1 MALKIL
7 TAAEPITVDRI
18 TLALYG
24 DPGVG
29 KTTLAFS
36 ADRPLLFDFD
46 NGAHRASNR
55 QDTVRVSS
63 WADVDG
69 LSASDLAP
77 YNTIIVDTAGR
88 MLDALQADII
98 ANDAKMGRGGV
109 LSQQGWGRLKQRF
122 VAWMKMLNQSGKDV
136 VLIAHGT
143 EKADGDT
150 VNARLDVQ
158 GGSKDEIYKSVDAMG
173 RVFIRGSKRV
183 LNFDPT
189 ESAFGKNPAGFG
201 LIEIPAPIPPDFL
214 ARIVADTK
222 GALNAQTE
230 AQREAAELLNQW
242 REAIDLLSTED
253 DFNGKIAEIKKQ
265 AKPIQQV
272 FADAAKAK
280 GFVYDAQAKK
290 YIVSQGESA

>member
-7 TAAEPITVDRI
+7 SAAEPITVDRI

-36 ADRPLLFDFD
+36 ADKPLLFDFD

-55 QDTVRVSS
+55 KDTVRVAS
-63 WADVDG
+63 WKDVDA
-69 LSASDLAP
+69 LTADDLKP

-88 MLDALQADII
+88 MLDCLQADII
-98 ANDAKMGRGGV
+98 ANDAKMGKGGV

-122 VAWMKMLNQSGKDV
+122 VAWLKMLNQSGKDV

-143 EKADGDT
+143 EKMDGDT

-173 RVFIRGSKRV
+173 RVFIRDGKRV

-189 ESAFGKNPAGFG
+189 ESAFGKNPGQFG
-201 LIEIPAPIPPDFL
+201 ILSIPAPIPPTYL
-214 ARIVADTK
+214 ADVI
-222 GALNAQTE
+222 AQTKAE
-230 AQREAAELLNQW
+230 LNRLTEEQAEAAAKLDAWRDVIAELKT
-242 REAIDLLSTED
+242 AD
-253 DFNGKIAEIKKQ
+253 DFNGKLAEVKTQSQPIKQ
-265 AKPIQQV
+265 L
-272 FADAAKAK
+272 FSDAAKAN
-280 GFVYDAQAKK
+280 GLAFDAKAKA
-290 YIVSQGESA
+290 YAVALPEAA

>member
-7 TAAEPITVDRI
+7 SAAEPITVDRI

-36 ADRPLLFDFD
+36 ADKPLLFDFD

-55 QDTVRVSS
+55 KDTVRVAS
-63 WADVDG
+63 WKDVDA
-69 LSASDLAP
+69 LTADDLKP

-88 MLDALQADII
+88 MLDCLQADII
-98 ANDAKMGRGGV
+98 ANDAKMGKAGV

-122 VAWMKMLNQSGKDV
+122 VAWLKMLNQSGKDV

-143 EKADGDT
+143 EKMDGDT

-173 RVFIRGSKRV
+173 RVFIRDGKRV

-189 ESAFGKNPAGFG
+189 ESAFGKNPGQFG
-201 LIEIPAPIPPDFL
+201 LLSIPAPIPPAYL
-214 ARIVADTK
+214 ADVI
-222 GALNAQTE
+222 AQTKAE
-230 AQREAAELLNQW
+230 LNRLTEEQAEAAAKLDAWRDVIAELKT
-242 REAIDLLSTED
+242 AD
-253 DFNGKIAEIKKQ
+253 DFNGKLAEVKAQSQPIKQ
-265 AKPIQQV
+265 L
-272 FADAAKAK
+272 FSDAAKAN
-280 GFVYDAQAKK
+280 GLAFDAKAKA
-290 YIVSQGESA
+290 YAVALPEAA